1 VTDATTIEDELR
13 QTLVTSRARTKFPAH
28 GPLRFVALL
37 ENVWASI
44 GRRDPLAP
52 PPRLTRSLTTPGL
65 HQRATEAGGFA
76 FRNGGTGIARNGRG
90 RIQWPV
96 EGGEAALIG
105 QTLGAAD
112 HARLRV
118 GEEKRI
124 ENWSG
129 AEGYVV
135 YDDTQ
140 GDEWQ
145 SRFRY
150 EQAGGQVWA
159 ELIELGLTRG
169 LGDWKPTTGS

>member
-1 VTDATTIEDELR
+1 
-13 QTLVTSRARTKFPAH
+13 
-28 GPLRFVALL
+28 
-37 ENVWASI
+37 
-44 GRRDPLAP
+44 
-52 PPRLTRSLTTPGL
+52 L

-76 FRNGGTGIARNGRG
+76 FRNGGTGIARNVRG